1 MGGDKSPTRLFS
13 FSDVAYHM
21 WSYVDIQSL
30 HKLMTASTQYVS
42 EKHFETLSALVRER
56 YDFSLA
62 DIPGEVVNYERL
74 QTIKAEMKKVLW
86 YHNIEHWF
94 ALLSTTKHRINTSKS
109 LQGLFSLDLSDR
121 ISCNILL
128 HVAYQFGLS
137 MIFKLNQL
145 LIKKKKA

>member
-1 MGGDKSPTRLFS
+1 MTLTCYSFKRL
-13 FSDVAYHM
+13 Y
-21 WSYVDIQSL
+21 
-30 HKLMTASTQYVS
+30 KLASKTYTKTIICT
-42 EKHFETLSALVRER
+42 EKCISER
-56 YDFSLA
+56 YNFSLL
-62 DIPGEVVNYERL
+62 DIPGKVVNYERL

-86 YHNIEHWF
+86 YHSIEHLF

-137 MIFKLNQL
+137 MIFKLNHL
-145 LIKKKKA
+145 LIKKKEGVT